1 MDLEAVEQFVDVILS
16 RPSELFSSR
25 EKDAIYRASRSCP
38 VALRLRLI
46 DAIRKAFLDQHFSA
60 EDGMPFGNL
69 QELHIE
75 ELYQTLAHDSV
86 RKGSAVAQFVL
97 DLTRDS
103 NNARFSPSE
112 LLVRSRP
119 GYEELFARCKE
130 LVGNLPHA
138 DQIPFIDFASEEVR
152 NSYFTAFDYLV
163 ETIRFTRSTF
173 NIVHEIDTFG
183 LPQSHPLS
191 SGPSSSSSSSS
202 PDAPSSSSV
211 DGEGASR
218 RISSNKQ
225 KVSIMLVGAAGAGK
239 STLTNE
245 IFGSKLERKAKEG
258 TGSASVTEDVKRYTA
273 TKYRPPAPEEIELG
287 ADPDRDLE
295 ITLEVIDTPGT
306 VKAEKDKQKEVEE
319 LAEKLLS
326 QVIEGI
332 VDPRKR
338 IDIVIYVVNGNDPR
352 LQLFDIFFVKQISNY
367 VPVCLTM
374 TQSTFPE
381 SVDKVLS
388 QLQNEYDFDP
398 EWIFKVHARKR
409 SAFFGEIPAFG
420 MADLGKGLG
429 RMYNEVDLSDKI
441 GKSFIKGFE
450 DDLQER
456 KKKAYA
462 IVRNYALLASAVG
475 ATPIPFVD
483 SVGLILLQTTMI
495 ARINMMYGVTLS
507 RNLITTLISAVITA
521 PNAFSV
527 IGVTSLV
534 LSYGVDD
541 MLKLIP
547 GLNIVGSIVG
557 AGVAASFTTFLGFVV
572 VKSLEKLISKYPHY
586 RSLTP
591 AEIQEIL
598 VAEASNA
605 AKDDKIKQSIE
616 NEVNAST

>member
-1 MDLEAVEQFVDVILS
+1 VNF
-16 RPSELFSSR
+16 
-25 EKDAIYRASRSCP
+25 K
-38 VALRLRLI
+38 
-46 DAIRKAFLDQHFSA
+46 

-75 ELYQTLAHDSV
+75 ELYQTLAQESV

-97 DLTRDS
+97 DLTKDS

-173 NIVHEIDTFG
+173 NIVQEIDTYG
-183 LPQSHPLS
+183 LPRSHSAS
-191 SGPSSSSSSSS
+191 SDPSSSSSSSS
-202 PDAPSSSSV
+202 SPSDASSSV
-211 DGEGASR
+211 DDEAPR

-225 KVSIMLVGAAGAGK
+225 KISVMLVGAAGAGK

-245 IFGSKLERKAKEG
+245 IFGPKLGRKAKEG
-258 TGSASVTEDVKRYTA
+258 TGSASVTEDIKRYSA

-306 VKAEKDKQKEVEE
+306 IKAEKDKQKEVEE

-332 VDPRKR
+332 VDPRKK

-352 LQLFDIFFVKQISNY
+352 LQLFDIFFVKQISKF

-381 SVDKVLS
+381 GVEKIIS

-398 EWIFKVHARKR
+398 EWVFKVHARKR
-409 SAFFGEIPAFG
+409 SAYFGEIPAFG

-441 GKSFIKGFE
+441 SESYIKGFE

-456 KKKAYA
+456 KRKGYA

-547 GLNIVGSIVG
+547 GLNIVGSIIG

-572 VKSLEKLISKYPHY
+572 VKSLEKLISKYPNY

-605 AKDDKIKQSIE
+605 AKDDKIKQSID